1 LNRIKKIF
9 RGILTILLI
18 DIIAVTVFWVSSAR
32 YTGDYNDTFDCGIV
46 FFHSITKSGDLS
58 DESVKRCLKALQL
71 YDESK
76 LSNIICTGG
85 LKINF
90 PRTGSRMMKDYMIA
104 GGVNAQNIF
113 ADTVSHSSL
122 TNWRESLKIIREKG
136 FKKIIIISS
145 PSHILRL
152 KYICRELGL
161 YIEYITFTPD
171 SGIFDIFI
179 DSNIEFGKWIF
190 LLVLP
195 ESFSDWV
202 KDLIR

>member
-1 LNRIKKIF
+1 M
-9 RGILTILLI
+9 I
-18 DIIAVTVFWVSSAR
+18 DIIAVTVFWVSSVR
-32 YTGDYNDTFDCGIV
+32 YTGDYKDTFDCGIV

-90 PRTGSRMMKDYMIA
+90 PKTGSRMMKEYMIA
-104 GGVNAQNIF
+104 GGVSAQNIF

-152 KYICRELGL
+152 KYICREPGL

-171 SGIFDIFI
+171 SGIFNIFI